1 MTSTTKVQFTSA
13 GTAPSQ
19 PASPGKAATT
29 ALSTGIQALHESL
42 RDNEVI
48 TGLAIKFMRLFILL
62 KSKELSLKKFDDE
75 TYIPTSCRI
84 KVDLK
89 GSHRISKSDKFAD
102 LTTSLTEINQK
113 YMKDSAKVFL
123 SVGNLEVE
131 LIRQELAEMAVAF
144 ANLLMK
150 QKLLMNDDCR
160 DHSKSH
166 ELITAVFIREPNNH
180 ALVEDMDLDELESV
194 IESLNS
200 SMDTL
205 RFDTDDEFIYN
216 ALAVTPITS
225 GQPPELAEDEI
236 KYILETKKDLKNTL
250 YRGVRAFYLQVRK
263 IKNIN
268 QTKEILLETLTA
280 STADGTA
287 NALNGDGDKEEGID
301 LPADVSS
308 LRDLIGS
315 VMLEKM
321 NDKKT
326 TQQKSK
332 SDLNDQR
339 GAKKHHGGG
348 ASSNTNTSTKKK
360 KKEKAKKKKKAAS
373 AKAAKK
379 KAAKATAVVNDSDA
393 VNSNKRRRPA
403 STSS

>member
-1 MTSTTKVQFTSA
+1 MSSATKVQFSA

-19 PASPGKAATT
+19 PAPPGKAATT
-29 ALSTGIQALHESL
+29 ALSTGLQALHESL

-48 TGLAIKFMRLFILL
+48 TGLALKFMRLFILL
-62 KSKELSLKKFDDE
+62 KSKETSLKKFDDE
-75 TYIPTSCRI
+75 TYIPTSCRV

-89 GSHRISKSDKFAD
+89 GSHRISKSDKFAE
-102 LTTSLTEINQK
+102 LTTSLTEINRK

-123 SVGNLEVE
+123 SVGNLELE

-150 QKLLMNDDCR
+150 QKLLTHNDCR

-180 ALVEDMDLDELESV
+180 ASVEDMETDQLEGVLES
-194 IESLNS
+194 INS
-200 SMDTL
+200 SMETL
-205 RFDTDDEFIYN
+205 RFDTNDEFIYK

-225 GQPPELAEDEI
+225 GQPPSLTENEFKFI
-236 KYILETKKDLKNTL
+236 WNIKKDLKNTL
-250 YRGVRAFYLQVRK
+250 FRGVRAFSLQVRK

-287 NALNGDGDKEEGID
+287 TALNGDGEKEEGIE

-326 TQQKSK
+326 TQHKSK
-332 SDLNDQR
+332 SDLKDQR

-348 ASSNTNTSTKKK
+348 ASSNTNASTKKK
-360 KKEKAKKKKKAAS
+360 KKEKAKKKKKAAA
-373 AKAAKK
+373 AKVAKK
-379 KAAKATAVVNDSDA
+379 KATKATAVVNDSDA